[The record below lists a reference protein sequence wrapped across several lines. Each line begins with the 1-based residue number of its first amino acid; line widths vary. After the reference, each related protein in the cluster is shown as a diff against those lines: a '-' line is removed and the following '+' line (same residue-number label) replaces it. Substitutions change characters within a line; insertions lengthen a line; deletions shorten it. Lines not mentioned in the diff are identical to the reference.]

1 MPMRMSNPD
10 LPLLP
15 LLLPM
20 FIVGLAPL
28 ALLPLVGFLGLVVV
42 GLLIGS
48 GAVMAQM
55 EEQAAH
61 ARQVITHGFA
71 PHAERAGYSVKL
83 RSMLDFL
90 FLAKIVGAGLIVAGF
105 AGFYLR

>member
-1 MPMRMSNPD
+1 MRISNPD

-55 EEQAAH
+55 EEQGAH
-61 ARQVITHGFA
+61 ASQVITHGFA
-71 PHAERAGYSVKL
+71 PHAERAG
-83 RSMLDFL
+83 
-90 FLAKIVGAGLIVAGF
+90 
-105 AGFYLR
+105 